1 MTDSSSHPSPTPPNH
16 PDDFDDKTQVIGELE
31 VFTRMPQAKTPEKT
45 GQNADKLLE
54 PDSKIQASSSENSSV
69 QSVVQAS
76 SLQSGPPHSQG
87 HGANA
92 LSAAVQDSTAS
103 AQIETMDESASSDRA
118 VATDEKTTGSDE
130 TLISQQPPIKL
141 SGSSFLLKQEGSEG
155 ASPITLPS
163 NFPTDEA
170 LPPGTTLG
178 HFRITQYIGGGG
190 MGRVYEAIDLAL
202 DRKVAIKLLP
212 HQRAQDQTSVARF
225 LNEARSAARLNH
237 EHIAQVYFCGQESG
251 IPFIA
256 FEYVEGI
263 NVRDYVIANGPLPLP
278 RAINFLLQTA
288 DALAHAAACGVIH
301 RDIKPSN
308 ILITPEGKAK
318 LIDMGLARLLKPS
331 DPDDELTASG
341 VTLGTFDYIS
351 PEQARDPRD
360 ADIRS
365 DIYSLGCTFFFMLTG
380 RPPFPE
386 GTVLQKLLKHQGDT
400 PPDVR
405 DLKPDLPEEVSA
417 VIRKMMAKNPK
428 DRFQHPRL
436 LMDTVMRIAEMI
448 GLTPPAPG
456 ETTWRIPEPVR
467 VNRLYRHLPW
477 IIVVSLL
484 CLITLAYHYFS
495 KSEQES
501 ILPELP
507 SAPRGIPSGLDATA
521 PVPTLPVPSEPK
533 TVKSQTEPEG
543 QDLPPSGRLLDKSE
557 NVLLTPRV
565 LTDQIL
571 SASMTGRLRQLPTSD
586 GAKLG
591 AEFNLIDVP
600 GTGIPQRLAGGFDV
614 EPISSSD
621 VLGPLRSQGRD
632 PSDLEYLSLLFGDPN
647 RAAMFQ
653 WFRAATLRNTPS
665 PAPVHSFPTAAV
677 NSVSLVVD
685 RVGKAPGSYATLQ
698 AALSAAYNLGKN
710 GRSGDTPEI
719 QIELRFSGILEVP
732 LITLVSQKVSLV
744 AATGYKPVLTYKPT
758 ETVSGG

>member
-1 MTDSSSHPSPTPPNH
+1 MTDSSSPASPIPPNRAN
-16 PDDFDDKTQVIGELE
+16 DFDDRTQVVGEVE
-31 VFTRMPQAKTPEKT
+31 VFTRVPQAKTQTAQLKT
-45 GQNADKLLE
+45 GLNADDLLE
-54 PDSKIQASSSENSSV
+54 PDGKKQTASEENSSV
-69 QSVVQAS
+69 QSVMQITNPRS
-76 SLQSGPPHSQG
+76 IPPHSDDPIG
-87 HGANA
+87 EERPVDVSGTARKVVPGAGMVNPV
-92 LSAAVQDSTAS
+92 SQDSTAS
-103 AQIETMDESASSDRA
+103 AQIETMNESLSSDRE
-118 VATDEKTTGSDE
+118 VVPGEKTTGSDE
-130 TLISQQPPIKL
+130 TLISQQPPIKM
-141 SGSSFLLKQEGSEG
+141 SGSSFLLKQEAAEG
-155 ASPITLPS
+155 DAPITLPT
-163 NFPTDEA
+163 NFTMDEA

-190 MGRVYEAIDLAL
+190 MGRVYEAVDLAL

-212 HQRAQDQTSVARF
+212 HQRAQDQASVARF

-263 NVRDYVIANGPLPLP
+263 NVRDYVMANGPLPLP

-288 DALAHAAACGVIH
+288 DALAHAATCGVIH

-360 ADIRS
+360 ADVRS

-405 DLKPDLPEEVSA
+405 DLKPDLPEEVSL

-436 LMDTVMRIAEMI
+436 LMDTVIRIAEMI

-484 CLITLAYHYFS
+484 FLTTFVYHHWS
-495 KSEQES
+495 KSEPEN
-501 ILPELP
+501 ILPEVPLT
-507 SAPRGIPSGLDATA
+507 PRGNPSGLD
-521 PVPTLPVPSEPK
+521 VTLPAPALSLPPDTK
-533 TVKSQTEPEG
+533 TVVKTPVQTDVSQ
-543 QDLPPSGRLLDKSE
+543 LPPSGRLLDKSE

-565 LTDQIL
+565 LTEQIL
-571 SASMTGRLRQLPTSD
+571 SSNLTGRLRRLPASD
-586 GAKLG
+586 ESRLG
-591 AEFNLIDVP
+591 GEFNLSDVP
-600 GTGIPQRLAGGFDV
+600 GTGMPQRLAGGFDV
-614 EPISSSD
+614 DPISSSD
-621 VLGPLRSQGRD
+621 ILGP
-632 PSDLEYLSLLFGDPN
+632 
-647 RAAMFQ
+647 
-653 WFRAATLRNTPS
+653 
-665 PAPVHSFPTAAV
+665 
-677 NSVSLVVD
+677 
-685 RVGKAPGSYATLQ
+685 
-698 AALSAAYNLGKN
+698 
-710 GRSGDTPEI
+710 
-719 QIELRFSGILEVP
+719 
-732 LITLVSQKVSLV
+732 
-744 AATGYKPVLTYKPT
+744 
-758 ETVSGG
+758 